1 MEGYNGLFDSD
12 MYDTDD
18 MEVGD
23 KPKQPVGITTIS
35 KGMVTEIDINGNRF
49 SVVNPEYV
57 RELQKL
63 MMDMSEKLRMADRNI
78 NTLNGNIRKMAQ
90 RINSL
95 QSQLDGKVDRA

>member
-1 MEGYNGLFDSD
+1 MEGYDGLFDSD

-18 MEVGD
+18 MEVED